1 MQVTEADPDAP
12 FFIILNAGSGHAE
25 TEVRRSTIEEILTQA
40 GRRFH
45 LLMVDD
51 AASLAGIAQR
61 AVADARAAG
70 GIVVAAGGDG
80 TINTVA
86 HATVASGCPFGVLPQ
101 GTFNYFGRTHGIP
114 EDLGDAVRALLTS
127 RIHPVQIGLVNDRIF
142 LVNASIGLYP
152 KLLEEREAHKK
163 QYGRSRL
170 VALWS
175 AIMILLRPHR
185 QLRISLE
192 IDGQTRMMRTPSL
205 FVGNN
210 RLQMEQV
217 GMPPLAEALEEG
229 ELAAILPKPVGPLG
243 LLGLLLRGLFG
254 RLDKAENVIGFSFRQ
269 MRVRT
274 PSLYGKRS
282 MKVAT
287 DGEVTHLR
295 MPLEFRV
302 LEGHL
307 NLLKPDAAETVSTPD
322 ASLAEAATAG
332 AGRR

>member
-1 MQVTEADPDAP
+1 MPAIEVNPDAP

-25 TEVRRSTIEEILTQA
+25 TELRRSTIEDVLTQA
-40 GRRFH
+40 GRRFN
-45 LLMVDD
+45 LVMVDD
-51 AASLAGIAQR
+51 AAELAD
-61 AVADARAAG
+61 VARRTVAEARAAG

-127 RIHPVQIGLVNDRIF
+127 CIHPVQIGLVNDRIF

-152 KLLEEREAHKK
+152 KLLEEREVHKR

-175 AIMILLRPHR
+175 ALLIILRPHR
-185 QLRISLE
+185 QLRIQLE
-192 IDGQTRMMRTPSL
+192 FDGQIRMLRTPSL

-229 ELAAILPKPVGPLG
+229 ELAAIAPKPVGPLG
-243 LLGLLLRGLFG
+243 MLGLLVRGLFG
-254 RLDKAENVIGFSFRQ
+254 RLINADNVIGFSFKQ

-274 PSLYGKRS
+274 PTLYGKRR

-287 DGEVTHLR
+287 DGEVTYLK

-302 LEGHL
+302 LDGRL
-307 NLLKPDAAETVSTPD
+307 NLLKPE
-322 ASLAEAATAG
+322 ASATASASQPVLPAAAA
-332 AGRR
+332 AGGR